1 MPSSVRLV
9 WMRPWWKEKKTT
21 QKTITDQRKK
31 NGTTKYSE
39 SIGGSIWLGSN
50 ASANST
56 CAQRP
61 PPHSPWA
68 DPRALAFFLPWMANS
83 QKWGLLSCQI
93 PRGGD
98 KKRPQMPHP
107 PSTLQHF
114 SLIAQSNNVILSI
127 LMFSFFVSIINVFL
141 CNSARI
147 LTTR

>member
-1 MPSSVRLV
+1 M
-9 WMRPWWKEKKTT
+9 KKKTTT
-21 QKTITDQRKK
+21 QKTTTDQRKK

-56 CAQRP
+56 CAQP
-61 PPHSPWA
+61 PPPPGVT
-68 DPRALAFFLPWMANS
+68 PRHWHFFCLGW
-83 QKWGLLSCQI
+83 QI

-98 KKRPQMPHP
+98 SQIPHGGDKKRRQMPRP

-114 SLIAQSNNVILSI
+114 SWIAQSNNVILSI
-127 LMFSFFVSIINVFL
+127 LMFSFFVSINVFL